1 VVACA
6 LSFAACGGSGTLTG
20 AGGMGGART
29 GGGIVGSAGL
39 GVTMTG
45 IGGIPGGI
53 GLVGG
58 GDTGI
63 GGTGDG
69 SYCGRAV
76 RAMEL
81 PPRLVAMLDGSLSMN
96 DDMNAAACS
105 GGCGQSSKWA
115 AAVEAINTVAVESE
129 PHALWGLGLFGIE
142 DTDVCGIG
150 SVDVP
155 PVFGSPPVI
164 TARLRAHSTAN
175 GGVASGPA
183 RQTRGAVNAASTFLF
198 NQTDSND
205 NVIVLMT
212 DGVPTCSAG
221 GGAPAADDTLATVEA
236 ITRARTG
243 GFPTFVVG
251 IATGGGPAHDSL
263 TMMGNAA
270 GVVGFNAGAS
280 NYFAAS
286 SVAELRSAL
295 RAVVDMTG
303 GCTFEVPRTPGAAA
317 SRSNIAV
324 TLGDLHVAKDSTHV
338 AGWDFVSDA
347 QTAVR
352 LYGPP
357 CDAARSVPAPQVSV
371 VFYCLIQ

>member
-6 LSFAACGGSGTLTG
+6 LWFAACGGSGTLTG

-29 GGGIVGSAGL
+29 GVGSGGL

-45 IGGIPGGI
+45 TGG
-53 GLVGG
+53 
-58 GDTGI
+58 
-63 GGTGDG
+63 G

-76 RAMEL
+76 RAREL
-81 PPRLVAMLDGSLSMN
+81 PPRVVVMLDASLSMN
-96 DDMNAAACS
+96 DDVNAAACS

-115 AAVEAINTVAVESE
+115 AAVEAIDTVTVESE

-150 SVDVP
+150 SVDVA
-155 PVFGSPPVI
+155 PVFGSTPVI
-164 TARLRAHSTAN
+164 TGRLRAHSTPN

-183 RQTRGAVNAASTFLF
+183 RQTSGAVDAARTFLF
-198 NQTDSND
+198 NQTDGD
-205 NVIVLMT
+205 DDVIVLMT

-243 GFPTFVVG
+243 GLPTFVVG
-251 IATGGGPAHDSL
+251 IATAGGPAHDSL

-270 GVVGFNAGAS
+270 GVDGFNAGAI

-303 GCTFEVPRTPGAAA
+303 RCTFEVPPSPGAAA

-324 TLGDLHVAKDSTHV
+324 ALGDLQVAKDSTHV

-347 QTAVR
+347 QAAVR
-352 LYGPP
+352 LYGPA
-357 CDAARSVPAPQVSV
+357 CAAARSVPAPEVSV
-371 VFYCLIQ
+371 VFNCLIQ